1 MVKRSF
7 KNSNY
12 QIKIKN
18 EISKFVKF
26 TRIFGYYGISRSVT
40 CPNQD
45 HTTAES
51 CFCYLI
57 ILHLVISLSSSS
69 IAFFMKEKKIFI
81 DRFLIGSIRRFYKT
95 ISIHLCLSL
104 IISKITNIKIKYI
117 MLVQQFSM
125 LIFPLFLLIY
135 TLEISEINFLFGIYL
150 MITVEKIEK
159 SIVSENKNTKLLHRI
174 LIKLLVIFSSVYSF
188 YILKSTVFAD

>member
-12 QIKIKN
+12 QTKIKN
-18 EISKFVKF
+18 EISKLVEF
-26 TRIFGYYGISRSVT
+26 TRIFGYYGISRSYT

-45 HTTAES
+45 HTTVEY

-57 ILHLVISLSSSS
+57 ILHLVISLSSSF

-81 DRFLIGSIRRFYKT
+81 DRFFIGSIRRFYKT

-104 IISKITNIKIKYI
+104 IISKITNIEIKYLMI
-117 MLVQQFSM
+117 IQQFSM
-125 LIFPLFLLIY
+125 LMFPLFLLIY

-150 MITVEKIEK
+150 MITVEKMEK
-159 SIVSENKNTKLLHRI
+159 SIVSENKNTKLLYRI
-174 LIKLLVIFSSVYSF
+174 LTKLLVIFSSVYSF